1 MYLQGTVSR
10 IGRNTE
16 IQKQTLSLSLTH
28 TPDVEG
34 DGYDGVKDDNVGP
47 EGEEGGEGSVNS
59 VLSGQEGREL

>member
-16 IQKQTLSLSLTH
+16 IQKQTLSLS
-28 TPDVEG
+28 PDIEG
-34 DGYDGVKDDNVGP
+34 DGYDGVEDDNVGP
-47 EGEEGGEGSVNS
+47 EGEEGGEGSVDT